1 LALDGIILAGMNT
14 GHAGPRLGVSAE
26 ERYRAD
32 TLLDLYRAVRRVTGR
47 QQLILIGLS
56 VTVAALAA
64 APLKFQQLVVNRLV
78 EGADIRRVA
87 WLCAGFLAVALLS
100 TALKFVL
107 NLRLSVLGESVV
119 LLVRERLYALH
130 VGQRSREPWSQM
142 DIGVRRHGMNSGGPK
157 AVVERIPQFGAQASA
172 DDAVTRSRRAA
183 SSP

>member
-1 LALDGIILAGMNT
+1 MALDGIILAGMNT

-32 TLLDLYRAVRRVTGR
+32 TLLDLYRAVWRVTGR
-47 QQLILIGLS
+47 QQLLLIGLS

-107 NLRLSVLGESVV
+107 TSGS
-119 LLVRERLYALH
+119 
-130 VGQRSREPWSQM
+130 RSWAR
-142 DIGVRRHGMNSGGPK
+142 
-157 AVVERIPQFGAQASA
+157 
-172 DDAVTRSRRAA
+172 A
-183 SSP
+183 SSSWFGNGSTLCTWAMPRSEQWGR